1 MVFSKAEPEAQIK
14 EAKIKADHSN
24 ATQSDT
30 QIVRQRTLKNS
41 MSCTGVGLHGG
52 DTVTLTLHPA
62 DANTGIHFRRTDLDA
77 SQDGDAAI
85 IPARWDLVV
94 DTRLCT
100 VLGNEAGVTIGT
112 VEHVMAALAGCGID
126 NAVIEVDGPEVPIMD
141 GSSEPFV
148 FLIECAGVV
157 EQDAPRRVIRIHK
170 EVQLSQGD
178 AEVSL
183 MPGDCLDLNVRIDFD
198 SKAVARQEL
207 SVGLMNGS
215 FRKELASAR
224 TFGFLHEVEQLRAA
238 GLAKGGSL
246 ENAIVVSG
254 DEILNEEG
262 LRYDDEFVRHK
273 MLDAVGDL
281 YLAGAPIIGC
291 FNGARSGHAVNNQ
304 LLRKLFADETAWS
317 YDVIRGDE
325 ARKAV
330 DGGLRAEARGEAQSE
345 SKAALGAA

>member
-14 EAKIKADHSN
+14 ETKIKADHQADHSN

-52 DTVTLTLHPA
+52 DTVTMTLLPA
-62 DANTGIHFRRTDLDA
+62 DANTGIHFRRADL
-77 SQDGDAAI
+77 DGDAAI

-100 VLGNEAGVTIGT
+100 VLGNESGVTIGT

-170 EVQLSQGD
+170 EIQIAEGEV
-178 AEVSL
+178 EVSL
-183 MPGDCLDLNVRIDFD
+183 TPGDCLDLNVRIDFD

-291 FNGARSGHAVNNQ
+291 FNGARSGHAVNNR

-330 DGGLRAEARGEAQSE
+330 DGGLRAETKGE
-345 SKAALGAA
+345 SKAVVGAA

>member
-14 EAKIKADHSN
+14 AAKTKADRSN
-24 ATQSDT
+24 ATV
-30 QIVRQRTLKNS
+30 VRQRTLKNS
-41 MSCTGVGLHGG
+41 MACTGVGLHGG
-52 DTVTLTLHPA
+52 EPVTMTLKPA
-62 DANTGIHFRRTDLDA
+62 DANTGIHFRRADLD
-77 SQDGDAAI
+77 GEHAI
-85 IPARWDLVV
+85 IPARWDRVV

-100 VLGNEAGVTIGT
+100 VLGNDAGVTIGT

-126 NAVIEVDGPEVPIMD
+126 NAEIEVDGPEVPIMD

-170 EVQLSQGD
+170 EVQISQGE

-183 MPGDCLDLNVRIDFD
+183 TPGDCLDLNVQIDFD

-281 YLAGAPIIGC
+281 YLAGAPIIGV

-304 LLRKLFADETAWS
+304 LLHKLFADDTAWS

-325 ARKAV
+325 AHKAV
-330 DGGLRAEARGEAQSE
+330 DGGFRAEARGKADSE
-345 SKAALGAA
+345 STAVIDAA